1 MSRKIS
7 LDQIGYTPDIVNL
20 FEPSENS
27 DNNLQLEHLKKA
39 LEKVIH
45 TRLTTRQQEILTMYY
60 FEKMKMPEI
69 AQLLGVNKS
78 SVSRTLNR
86 AIENIRLYLEFCSP
100 R

>member
-20 FEPSENS
+20 SEPGENS
-27 DNNLQLEHLKKA
+27 DNNFQLEHLKKA

-60 FEKMKMPEI
+60 FEKKKIPEI

-78 SVSRTLNR
+78 TVSRTLNR